1 VARLRHHDRR
11 GILRAIAAG
20 QRRNGG
26 TMEPWIVPVSLAALL
41 LLLVL
46 MTVKIVPQS
55 EKYVVERLG
64 RLHKVLGP
72 GVNLIVPLIDSV
84 KHRIPVLERQLPSIK
99 QDAISRDNV
108 LIRADISVFYRI
120 VAPENTVYRI
130 SNVDQA
136 VTTTVAGIVRSEIG
150 KIDLDDVQSNRSH
163 LNASIKAQLA
173 DATDDWGIQVTR
185 AEVLDVNL
193 DEQTRDAMLQ
203 QLNAERAR
211 RAAVAKA
218 EGDKRALE
226 LKADAELYQAQR
238 VAEARR
244 VQADAYA
251 YATATV
257 AEAIRANGNEAI
269 QFEIAKRQI
278 EAMGALAASAQAK
291 TIVLPTDLADAFK
304 AAAKLVGNK
313 LA

>member
-1 VARLRHHDRR
+1 
-11 GILRAIAAG
+11 
-20 QRRNGG
+20 
-26 TMEPWIVPVSLAALL
+26 MEEWIVPLSIAGLL
-41 LLLVL
+41 LLTVL
-46 MTVKIVPQS
+46 LSVKIVPQS

-150 KIDLDDVQSNRSH
+150 KIDLDDVQSNRSQ
-163 LNASIKAQLA
+163 LNASIKSQLA

-226 LKADAELYQAQR
+226 LKADAELYQAQK

-244 VQADAYA
+244 VQADADA

-304 AAAKLVGNK
+304 AAAKLVGSK

>member
-1 VARLRHHDRR
+1 
-11 GILRAIAAG
+11 
-20 QRRNGG
+20 
-26 TMEPWIVPVSLAALL
+26 MEDWIVPAALAGL
-41 LLLVL
+41 LLITAL
-46 MTVKIVPQS
+46 MSVKIVPQS

-64 RLHKVLGP
+64 RLHKVLSP
-72 GVNLIVPLIDSV
+72 GVNIIVPLIDSV
-84 KHRIPVLERQLPSIK
+84 KHRIPVLERQLPTIR

-120 VAPENTVYRI
+120 ISPENTVYRI

-150 KIDLDDVQSNRSH
+150 KIDLDDVQSNRSQ
-163 LNASIKAQLA
+163 LNASIKIQLA

-203 QLNAERAR
+203 QLNADRAR
-211 RAAVAKA
+211 RAAIAKA

-226 LKADAELYQAQR
+226 LHAEAQLFQAQKQ
-238 VAEARR
+238 AEARR
-244 VQADAYA
+244 IQADADA
-251 YATATV
+251 YSTTTV
-257 AEAIRANGNEAI
+257 AKAIRENGVEAI

-278 EAMGALAASAQAK
+278 EAMGQLIASSEAK
-291 TIVLPTDLADAFK
+291 TILLPADLADAFK
-304 AAAKLVGNK
+304 SAARMVMGKMPS
-313 LA
+313 

>member
-1 VARLRHHDRR
+1 M
-11 GILRAIAAG
+11 
-20 QRRNGG
+20 Q
-26 TMEPWIVPVSLAALL
+26 EWIVPLSLAGLL
-41 LLLVL
+41 LLTVL
-46 MTVKIVPQS
+46 LSVKIVPQS

-84 KHRIPVLERQLPSIK
+84 KHRIPILERQLPSIK
-99 QDAISRDNV
+99 QDAITRDNV

-130 SNVDQA
+130 SNVDAA

-150 KIDLDDVQSNRSH
+150 KIDLDDVQSNRSQ

-211 RAAVAKA
+211 RAAISKA
-218 EGDKRALE
+218 EGEKRALE
-226 LKADAELYQAQR
+226 LKADAELYTAQK

-244 VQADAYA
+244 IQADADA

-257 AEAIRANGNEAI
+257 AEAIRLNGNESI

-278 EAMGALAASAQAK
+278 DAMGLLASSNRAK

-304 AAAKLVGNK
+304 AAAKLIGSKVG
-313 LA
+313 

>member
-1 VARLRHHDRR
+1 
-11 GILRAIAAG
+11 
-20 QRRNGG
+20 
-26 TMEPWIVPVSLAALL
+26 MEPWVVPVSLAGLL
-41 LLLVL
+41 LLTVL
-46 MTVKIVPQS
+46 LSVKIVPQS

-150 KIDLDDVQSNRSH
+150 KIDLDDVQSNRSQ
-163 LNASIKAQLA
+163 LNASIKSQLA

-226 LKADAELYQAQR
+226 LKADAELYQAQK

-244 VQADAYA
+244 IQADADA

-257 AEAIRANGNEAI
+257 AEAIRTNGNDAI

-278 EAMGALAASAQAK
+278 EAMGALASSARAK

-304 AAAKLVGNK
+304 AAAKLIGGK
-313 LA
+313 LG

>member
-1 VARLRHHDRR
+1 M
-11 GILRAIAAG
+11 
-20 QRRNGG
+20 Q
-26 TMEPWIVPVSLAALL
+26 EWIVPLSLAGLL
-41 LLLVL
+41 LLTVL
-46 MTVKIVPQS
+46 LSVKIVPQS

-84 KHRIPVLERQLPSIK
+84 KHRIPILERQLPSIK
-99 QDAISRDNV
+99 QDAITRDNV

-130 SNVDQA
+130 SNVDAA

-150 KIDLDDVQSNRSH
+150 KIDLDDVQSNRSQ

-211 RAAVAKA
+211 RAAISKA
-218 EGDKRALE
+218 EGEKRARE
-226 LKADAELYQAQR
+226 LKADAELYTAQK

-244 VQADAYA
+244 IQADADA

-257 AEAIRANGNEAI
+257 AEAIRLNGNESI

-278 EAMGALAASAQAK
+278 DAMGLLASSNRAK

-304 AAAKLVGNK
+304 AAAKLIGSKVG
-313 LA
+313 

>member
-1 VARLRHHDRR
+1 
-11 GILRAIAAG
+11 
-20 QRRNGG
+20 
-26 TMEPWIVPVSLAALL
+26 MEPWIVPVSLAALL

-244 VQADAYA
+244 VQADADA

-257 AEAIRANGNEAI
+257 AEAIRTNGNEAI

-304 AAAKLVGNK
+304 AAAKLVGSK

>member
-1 VARLRHHDRR
+1 M
-11 GILRAIAAG
+11 
-20 QRRNGG
+20 Q
-26 TMEPWIVPVSLAALL
+26 EWIVPLSLAGLL
-41 LLLVL
+41 LLTVL
-46 MTVKIVPQS
+46 LSVKIVPQS

-84 KHRIPVLERQLPSIK
+84 KHRIPILERQLPSIK
-99 QDAISRDNV
+99 QDAITRDNV

-130 SNVDQA
+130 SNVDAA

-150 KIDLDDVQSNRSH
+150 KIDLDDVQSNRSQ

-211 RAAVAKA
+211 RAAISKA
-218 EGDKRALE
+218 EGEKRALE
-226 LKADAELYQAQR
+226 LKADAELYTAQK

-244 VQADAYA
+244 IQADADA

-257 AEAIRANGNEAI
+257 AEAIRINGNESI

-278 EAMGALAASAQAK
+278 DAMGLLASSSRAK

-304 AAAKLVGNK
+304 AAAKLIGSKVG
-313 LA
+313 

>member
-1 VARLRHHDRR
+1 
-11 GILRAIAAG
+11 
-20 QRRNGG
+20 
-26 TMEPWIVPVSLAALL
+26 MEPWIVPVSLAGLL
-41 LLLVL
+41 LLTVL
-46 MTVKIVPQS
+46 LSVKIVPQS
-55 EKYVVERLG
+55 EKYVVERFG

-163 LNASIKAQLA
+163 LNASIKSQLA

-226 LKADAELYQAQR
+226 LKADAELYQAQK

-244 VQADAYA
+244 IQADADA

-257 AEAIRANGNEAI
+257 AEAIRSNGNGAI

-278 EAMGALAASAQAK
+278 EAMGALASSARAK

-304 AAAKLVGNK
+304 AAAKLIGSK
-313 LA
+313 LG

>member
-1 VARLRHHDRR
+1 
-11 GILRAIAAG
+11 
-20 QRRNGG
+20 
-26 TMEPWIVPVSLAALL
+26 VSLAALL

-244 VQADAYA
+244 VQADADA

-304 AAAKLVGNK
+304 AAAKLVGSK

>member
-1 VARLRHHDRR
+1 M
-11 GILRAIAAG
+11 
-20 QRRNGG
+20 Q
-26 TMEPWIVPVSLAALL
+26 EWIVPLSLAGLL
-41 LLLVL
+41 LLTVL
-46 MTVKIVPQS
+46 LSVKIVPQS

-84 KHRIPVLERQLPSIK
+84 KHRIPILERQLPSIK
-99 QDAISRDNV
+99 QDAITRDNV

-130 SNVDQA
+130 SNVDAA

-150 KIDLDDVQSNRSH
+150 KIDLDDVQSNRSQ
-163 LNASIKAQLA
+163 LNSSIKAQLA

-211 RAAVAKA
+211 RAAISKA
-218 EGDKRALE
+218 EGEKRALE
-226 LKADAELYQAQR
+226 LKADAELYTAQK

-244 VQADAYA
+244 IQADADA

-257 AEAIRANGNEAI
+257 AEAIRINGNESI

-278 EAMGALAASAQAK
+278 DAMGLLASSNRAK

-304 AAAKLVGNK
+304 AAAKLIGSKVG
-313 LA
+313 

>member
-1 VARLRHHDRR
+1 
-11 GILRAIAAG
+11 
-20 QRRNGG
+20 
-26 TMEPWIVPVSLAALL
+26 MEPWIVPVSLAALL

-163 LNASIKAQLA
+163 LNASIKSQLA

-226 LKADAELYQAQR
+226 LKADAELYQAQK

-244 VQADAYA
+244 IQADADA

-278 EAMGALAASAQAK
+278 EAMGALAASGQTK

-304 AAAKLVGNK
+304 AAAKLVGSK
-313 LA
+313 IA

>member
-1 VARLRHHDRR
+1 
-11 GILRAIAAG
+11 
-20 QRRNGG
+20 
-26 TMEPWIVPVSLAALL
+26 MEPWIVPVALAVLL
-41 LLLVL
+41 LLTVL
-46 MTVKIVPQS
+46 LSVKIVPQS

-72 GVNLIVPLIDSV
+72 GVNFIVPLIDSV

-226 LKADAELYQAQR
+226 LRADAELYQAQK

-244 VQADAYA
+244 IQADADAYA
-251 YATATV
+251 TVTV
-257 AEAIRANGNEAI
+257 AEAIRTNGNEAI

-278 EAMGALAASAQAK
+278 DAIGLLAASARAK
-291 TIVLPTDLADAFK
+291 TILLPADLADAFK
-304 AAAKLVGNK
+304 AAAKLIGSK
-313 LA
+313 IG

>member
-1 VARLRHHDRR
+1 
-11 GILRAIAAG
+11 
-20 QRRNGG
+20 
-26 TMEPWIVPVSLAALL
+26 MEEWIVPLSIAGLL
-41 LLLVL
+41 LLTVL
-46 MTVKIVPQS
+46 LSVKIVPQS

-150 KIDLDDVQSNRSH
+150 KIDLDDVQSNRSQ
-163 LNASIKAQLA
+163 LNASIKSQLA

-244 VQADAYA
+244 VQADADA

-304 AAAKLVGNK
+304 AAAKLVGSK

>member
-1 VARLRHHDRR
+1 
-11 GILRAIAAG
+11 
-20 QRRNGG
+20 
-26 TMEPWIVPVSLAALL
+26 MEPWIVPVSLAALL

-244 VQADAYA
+244 VQADADA

-278 EAMGALAASAQAK
+278 EAMGAHAASAQAK

-304 AAAKLVGNK
+304 AAAKLVGSK

>member
-1 VARLRHHDRR
+1 
-11 GILRAIAAG
+11 
-20 QRRNGG
+20 
-26 TMEPWIVPVSLAALL
+26 MEPWIVPVSLAALL

-244 VQADAYA
+244 VQADADA

>member
-1 VARLRHHDRR
+1 
-11 GILRAIAAG
+11 
-20 QRRNGG
+20 
-26 TMEPWIVPVSLAALL
+26 MEEWIVPLSIAGLL
-41 LLLVL
+41 LLTVL
-46 MTVKIVPQS
+46 LSVKIVPQS

-150 KIDLDDVQSNRSH
+150 KIDLDDVQSNRSQ
-163 LNASIKAQLA
+163 LNASIKSQLA

-226 LKADAELYQAQR
+226 LKADAELYTALK

-244 VQADAYA
+244 IQADADA

-257 AEAIRANGNEAI
+257 AEAIRTNGNDAI

-278 EAMGALAASAQAK
+278 EAMGQLAASSQAK

-304 AAAKLVGNK
+304 AAAKLIGSK
-313 LA
+313 LG

>member
-1 VARLRHHDRR
+1 
-11 GILRAIAAG
+11 
-20 QRRNGG
+20 
-26 TMEPWIVPVSLAALL
+26 MEPWIVPVSLAALL

-226 LKADAELYQAQR
+226 LKADAELYQAQK

-244 VQADAYA
+244 IQADADA

-278 EAMGALAASAQAK
+278 EAMGALTASGQTK
-291 TIVLPTDLADAFK
+291 TIVLPTDLADAFTS
-304 AAAKLVGNK
+304 AAKMVGSK

>member
-1 VARLRHHDRR
+1 
-11 GILRAIAAG
+11 
-20 QRRNGG
+20 
-26 TMEPWIVPVSLAALL
+26 MEDWIVPAALAGL
-41 LLLVL
+41 LLITAL
-46 MTVKIVPQS
+46 MSVKIVPQS

-84 KHRIPVLERQLPSIK
+84 KHRIPVLERQLPTIR

-120 VAPENTVYRI
+120 ISPENTVYRI

-150 KIDLDDVQSNRSH
+150 KIDLDDVQSNRSQ
-163 LNASIKAQLA
+163 LNASIKIQLA

-203 QLNAERAR
+203 QLNADRAR
-211 RAAVAKA
+211 RAAIAKA

-226 LKADAELYQAQR
+226 LHAEAQLFQAQKQ
-238 VAEARR
+238 AEARR
-244 VQADAYA
+244 IQADADA
-251 YATATV
+251 YSTTTV
-257 AEAIRANGNEAI
+257 ALAIRENGIEAI

-278 EAMGALAASAQAK
+278 EAMGQLIASNKAK
-291 TIVLPTDLADAFK
+291 TIILPADLADAFK
-304 AAAKLVGNK
+304 SATKVALGKLS
-313 LA
+313 

>member
-1 VARLRHHDRR
+1 MD
-11 GILRAIAAG
+11 
-20 QRRNGG
+20 
-26 TMEPWIVPVSLAALL
+26 PWIVPVSLAALL

-244 VQADAYA
+244 VQADADA

-304 AAAKLVGNK
+304 AAAKLVGSK

>member
-1 VARLRHHDRR
+1 
-11 GILRAIAAG
+11 
-20 QRRNGG
+20 
-26 TMEPWIVPVSLAALL
+26 MEDWIVPAALAGL
-41 LLLVL
+41 LLITAL
-46 MTVKIVPQS
+46 MSVKIVPQS

-64 RLHKVLGP
+64 RLHKVLSP
-72 GVNLIVPLIDSV
+72 GVNIIVPLIDSV
-84 KHRIPVLERQLPSIK
+84 KHRIPVLERQLPTIR

-120 VAPENTVYRI
+120 ISPENTVYRI

-150 KIDLDDVQSNRSH
+150 KIDLDDVQSNRSQ
-163 LNASIKAQLA
+163 LNASIKIQLA

-203 QLNAERAR
+203 QLNADRAR
-211 RAAVAKA
+211 RAAIAKA

-226 LKADAELYQAQR
+226 LHAEAQLFQAQKQ
-238 VAEARR
+238 AEARR
-244 VQADAYA
+244 IQADADA
-251 YATATV
+251 YSTTTV
-257 AEAIRANGNEAI
+257 AKAIRENGVEAI

-278 EAMGALAASAQAK
+278 EAMGQLIASSEAK
-291 TIVLPTDLADAFK
+291 TILLPADLADAFK
-304 AAAKLVGNK
+304 SAAKMVMGK
-313 LA
+313 MPS

>member
-1 VARLRHHDRR
+1 
-11 GILRAIAAG
+11 
-20 QRRNGG
+20 
-26 TMEPWIVPVSLAALL
+26 MEDWIVPTALAGLL
-41 LLLVL
+41 LITAL
-46 MTVKIVPQS
+46 MAVKIVPQS

-84 KHRIPVLERQLPSIK
+84 KHRIPVLERQLPTIR
-99 QDAISRDNV
+99 QDAISKDNV

-120 VAPENTVYRI
+120 ISPENTVYRI

-150 KIDLDDVQSNRSH
+150 KIDLDDVQSNRSQ
-163 LNASIKAQLA
+163 LNASIKIQLA

-203 QLNAERAR
+203 QLNADRAR
-211 RAAVAKA
+211 RAAIAKA

-226 LKADAELYQAQR
+226 LHAEAQLFQAQKQ
-238 VAEARR
+238 AEARR
-244 VQADAYA
+244 IQADADA
-251 YATATV
+251 YSTTTV
-257 AEAIRANGNEAI
+257 ALAIRENGIEAI

-278 EAMGALAASAQAK
+278 EAMGQLIASNKAK
-291 TIVLPTDLADAFK
+291 TIILPADLADAFK
-304 AAAKLVGNK
+304 SATKVALGKLS
-313 LA
+313 

>member
-1 VARLRHHDRR
+1 
-11 GILRAIAAG
+11 
-20 QRRNGG
+20 
-26 TMEPWIVPVSLAALL
+26 MEPWIVPVSLAALL

-244 VQADAYA
+244 VQADADA

-304 AAAKLVGNK
+304 AAAKLVGSK

>member
-1 VARLRHHDRR
+1 
-11 GILRAIAAG
+11 
-20 QRRNGG
+20 
-26 TMEPWIVPVSLAALL
+26 MEEWIVPLSIAGLL
-41 LLLVL
+41 LLTVL
-46 MTVKIVPQS
+46 LSVKIVPQS

-150 KIDLDDVQSNRSH
+150 KIDLDDVQSNRSQ
-163 LNASIKAQLA
+163 LNASIKSQLA

-226 LKADAELYQAQR
+226 LKADAELYTAQK

-244 VQADAYA
+244 IQADADA

-257 AEAIRANGNEAI
+257 AEAIRTNGNDAI

-278 EAMGALAASAQAK
+278 EAMGQLAASSQAK

-304 AAAKLVGNK
+304 AAAKLIGSK
-313 LA
+313 LG